1 MKILQQNTVYSSFKQ
16 TLIYKY
22 LTLNKEQFSIFYL
35 LKILKKK
42 RIKKVHLFMI
52 RAIRSN

>member
-42 RIKKVHLFMI
+42 ENKKSSPFHDT
-52 RAIRSN
+52 SNQV